1 MRLVTDFRKY
11 KVLYSAAIRD
21 LYFILRA
28 AILEAKAEGHL
39 KMFINE
45 QTLPNIMSK
54 TRATDW
60 KKLAKIRPARM
71 KEEVE
76 VVFGKIMEQKRRDNF
91 NAAAA

>member
-1 MRLVTDFRKY
+1 MRLVTEFRKY

-21 LYFILRA
+21 FHLLLRA
-28 AILEAKAEGHL
+28 AILEAKVESHL
-39 KMFINE
+39 KMLINE

-71 KEEVE
+71 KEGVE